1 MNEMTRPTV
10 AFDLDGTLVDTA
22 PDLIGAL
29 NYVLGRAR
37 LEPVGMKDVGM
48 LVGRGAKVMIE
59 RGFAMRGV
67 TLPGSEIDRNF
78 DAFLDFYDK
87 HIADHSKPYPGVKEA
102 LDEIAQSGA
111 RMLVCTNKPEKYSVK
126 LLDLLG
132 LASRFD
138 FIAGADTFS
147 MKKPHPGHLI
157 HAVEKAG
164 GDISSAILIGDSNV
178 DVATARAAGV
188 PVIAV
193 SFGYSDVPAAQL
205 NADRVVD
212 HFKEVPA
219 AVFDLLKL
227 KAAASR

>member
-1 MNEMTRPTV
+1 MTTRPTV

-29 NYVLGRAR
+29 NYVMGKASLA
-37 LEPVGMKDVGM
+37 PVTMQDVGM

-59 RGFAMRGV
+59 RAFTMRGV
-67 TLPGSEIDRNF
+67 SLPGSEIDRNL
-78 DAFLDFYDK
+78 DAFLEFYDK
-87 HIADHSKPYPGVKEA
+87 HIADHSKPFPGAKEA
-102 LDEIAQSGA
+102 LDALTAEGA
-111 RMLVCTNKPEKYSVK
+111 RLVVCTNKPEAYSVK
-126 LLDLLG
+126 LLNLLG

-157 HAVEKAG
+157 KAVETAG
-164 GDISSAILIGDSNV
+164 GDMERAILIGDSNV
-178 DVATARAAGV
+178 DVATARAAGC

-193 SFGYSDVPAAQL
+193 SFGYTDISPAQL

-212 HFKEVPA
+212 HLKDVPP
-219 AVFDLLKL
+219 AVFSLLKL
-227 KAAASR
+227 NGTAAR